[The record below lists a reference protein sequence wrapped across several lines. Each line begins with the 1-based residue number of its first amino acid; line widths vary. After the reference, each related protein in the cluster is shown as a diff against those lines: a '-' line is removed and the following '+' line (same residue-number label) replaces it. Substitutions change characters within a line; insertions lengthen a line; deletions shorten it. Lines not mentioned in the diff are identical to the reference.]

1 MPILKVLASLAV
13 IAVAALLIWFVSIEP
28 VDCSRLEL
36 PLVEATN
43 RAMER
48 NDAPLARDTLER
60 ASRAL
65 RRCPSNIQLRMI
77 AAANLRQLGRPADAI
92 AMYEQALRF
101 DRRPEIY
108 INIGQS
114 RVESGMRARAVD
126 DFVRAVVFAPGMIEE
141 VSPDLRDEVYA
152 RAAAT
157 GRQATLRNPRFDEPS
172 LRGGGE
178 VSGAGGLGP
187 SAAAEWMIS
196 GGMGGSVSTA
206 LVPSTRRTG
215 GKMLRVTTN
224 GENTGIVQSWAPPGT
239 GPARVETE
247 AWIFLRRGMVQ
258 IATGNSSGITPDAYL
273 TKTGSW
279 QRVAARNGSCP
290 ANYTVILAASR
301 GGAEF
306 DVDEVR
312 ITPTGGPC
320 GG

>member
-1 MPILKVLASLAV
+1 MLALKALASLAIV
-13 IAVAALLIWFVSIEP
+13 AIAAALIWYVAIEP

-36 PLVEATN
+36 PLVDATN

-48 NDAPLARDTLER
+48 NNAPLARDTLER
-60 ASRAL
+60 AARAL

-108 INIGQS
+108 MNMGQS
-114 RVESGMRARAVD
+114 QMESGNRPRAVD

-141 VSPDLRDEVYA
+141 VSPDLRAEVYA
-152 RAAAT
+152 RAAAA
-157 GRQATLRNPRFDEPS
+157 GHQSTLRNGRFNEAS

-196 GGMGGSVSTA
+196 AGMGGSVSTE
-206 LVPSTRRTG
+206 LVPSTRRKG
-215 GKMLRVTTN
+215 GQMLRVTTN
-224 GENTGIVQSWAPPGT
+224 GENSGIGQSWAPPGT

-247 AWIFLRRGMVQ
+247 AWIFLRRGVVQ

-273 TKTGSW
+273 RTTGSW

-290 ANYTVILAASR
+290 ANYTVILSASR

-306 DVDEVR
+306 DVDEVK
-312 ITPTGGPC
+312 ITPTDGRC
-320 GG
+320 GE